1 MRANLVSP
9 SSSQLSYAIR
19 EIVAFGEVVRRH
31 GVDVTWSTLAT

>member
-19 EIVAFGEVVRRH
+19 EIVAFGELCGAMASR
-31 GVDVTWSTLAT
+31 